1 MKIFDTSFIKNIVL
15 VGGTK
20 SGKTTLAET
29 MMFEGGVIQRRGSVE
44 EGNTH
49 SDYTELEREK
59 GYSVY
64 ASLLHTVWRNHKINI
79 IDTPGNDNFLG
90 EVMAGIRAA
99 DTGVLVLNAQHGVEI
114 GTEIIWR
121 YLKASGKP
129 VILAANRVDH
139 EKSDFNKTLEDAK
152 ARFGNAVVPMQFP
165 YNEGNGFNCI
175 VDLLKMTMYK
185 FGTDGGKPEKLPI
198 PDDVREKAD
207 EWHNALV
214 EAAAENDEDLM
225 ELYFDKGELN
235 EDEMRSGIRKGMLN
249 GDLMP
254 MFVVSA
260 LHNMGS
266 GRMMGFIDN
275 VCPCA
280 GENTPELT
288 AEGEEVVTDSNG
300 RTSIFVW
307 KKASEQHLGDVN
319 YFKVVSG
326 TLKSGADLVNSRT
339 DNSERFGS
347 IMVAD
352 GKKKNSIDELR
363 AGDIGVAVKLKDGKV
378 NDSFYAKGEPIV
390 FPKIEFPMFRIRQ
403 AVVPATKND
412 EDKMSEA
419 LHTLAQS
426 DPTITVGY
434 RPDLKQTIISGQG
447 ELQLNNMKWLMQ
459 KQYKLGIEYLKP
471 RIAYRETIQ
480 KTATASYRHK
490 KQTGGSGQFAEVYI
504 RIDPYRE
511 GAPDPSEYK
520 VRKRQIVELDSGGV
534 LEFLNCIVGG
544 AIDTRFVPS
553 VLKGISETMVE
564 GPVTGS
570 PCRDIRVSLYD
581 GKMHAVDSNEM
592 AFKLASAAAFKDAF
606 MQAKPKLL
614 EPIMDVEVL
623 TPDDVMGDVMT
634 DLQNRRSII
643 LGMDNEGN
651 FQKIK
656 AKVPLAEL
664 YKYSTTLR
672 SITQGRAIHTRAFSH
687 YDLVSDQIRQQ
698 IEKELKELETA

>member
-1 MKIFDTSFIKNIVL
+1 MKVFDTEYIKNIVL

-29 MMFEGGVIQRRGSVE
+29 MMFEGGVIQRRGTVE

-49 SDYTELEREK
+49 SDYTDLEREK

-64 ASLLHTVWRNHKINI
+64 ASLSHTIWRDHKINI

-90 EVMAGIRAA
+90 EVLAGIRAA
-99 DTGVLVLNAQHGVEI
+99 DTALLVLNAQHGVEI

-121 YLKASGKP
+121 YLQASGKP
-129 VILAANRVDH
+129 VILVANRVDH
-139 EKSDFNKTLEDAK
+139 EKSDFNKTLEQAK
-152 ARFGNAVVPMQFP
+152 ARFGDAVVPMQFP
-165 YNEGNGFNCI
+165 YNEGSGFNCI

-185 FGTDGGKPEKLPI
+185 FGPDGGKPEKLPI
-198 PDDVREKAD
+198 PDDVKEKAD
-207 EWHNALV
+207 EMHNALV

-225 ELYFDKGELN
+225 ELYFDKGELD
-235 EDEMRSGIRKGMLN
+235 EDEMRKGLRAGMLS
-249 GDLMP
+249 GDVMP

-260 LHNMGS
+260 VNNMGS

-275 VCPCA
+275 VCPSS
-280 GENTPELT
+280 GEHR
-288 AEGEEVVTDSNG
+288 AEETVDGTEINTDSSG
-300 RTSIFVW
+300 RTSMFVW
-307 KKASEQHLGDVN
+307 KKSAEQHLGEVN
-319 YFKVVSG
+319 YFKVISG
-326 TLKSGADLVNSRT
+326 SVKSGADLQNHRT
-339 DNSERFGS
+339 GNSERFGS
-347 IMVAD
+347 LMVAN
-352 GKKKNSIDELR
+352 GKKKTPVDELK
-363 AGDIGVAVKLKDGKV
+363 AGDIGVAVKLKDSRV
-378 NDSFYAKGEPIV
+378 NDSFYEKGDPIQ

-419 LHTLAQS
+419 LHALAQS

-434 RPDLKQTIISGQG
+434 RPDLRQTIISGQG
-447 ELQLNNMKWLMQ
+447 ELQLNNMKWLMD
-459 KQYKLGIEYLKP
+459 KQYKIGIEYIKP

-480 KTATASYRHK
+480 KSATATYRHK
-490 KQTGGSGQFAEVYI
+490 KQTGGSGQFAEVHI
-504 RIDPYRE
+504 RLSPYVVD
-511 GAPDPSEYK
+511 APDPTEYK
-520 VRKRQIVELDSGGV
+520 VRSRQLVELDSGGT

-544 AIDTRFVPS
+544 AIDTRFIPS
-553 VLKGISETMVE
+553 VLKGVTEAMAR

-570 PCRDIRVSLYD
+570 PVRDIRIELFD

-623 TPDDVMGDVMT
+623 TPGDVMGDVMT
-634 DLQNRRSII
+634 DLQTRRAVVMGIEAE
-643 LGMDNEGN
+643 DN

-656 AKVPLAEL
+656 AQVPLAEL

-672 SITQGRAIHTRAFSH
+672 SITQGRAIHTRAFAH
-687 YDLVSDQIRQQ
+687 YALVNDDVRQE
-698 IEKELKELETA
+698 IEKELKELAEA